1 MDNKDLKSYSDSY
14 FYKQYPKYQKI
25 LLDVL
30 MNDPIIDKNTDE
42 FNTNVI
48 GTLKHQRI
56 EEPLIRI
63 LKSTNTVLLDCDAP
77 LPRSFKV
84 FCAKEMK
91 GKDRGKVKAFI
102 DTSTCIVKLSNGID
116 YDINSLA
123 LTSYLINAGVSMIYH
138 KKFDIFLR
146 RTNLLLL
153 LTTCFA
159 KTFTHIIDYLAKI
172 SIQESNKNKLMYL
185 AAMYFLKGI
194 VQYDDDKRC
203 RDYAIRIGNVSPNEA
218 NILDILIEKSAKG
231 RKHSAKD
238 FIDPYD
244 NIKVFVNSMRDTL
257 HLNDKTV
264 TLDLVVEKWMMQYG
278 PGTVFGMEYFPAFSA
293 MITDAYVGGY
303 LNNQK
308 TIEKICGKDM
318 VEYTKDVISTLGTIA

>member
-25 LLDVL
+25 LLDAL

-91 GKDRGKVKAFI
+91 GKDKGKVKAFI

-116 YDINSLA
+116 YD
-123 LTSYLINAGVSMIYH
+123 
-138 KKFDIFLR
+138 
-146 RTNLLLL
+146 
-153 LTTCFA
+153 
-159 KTFTHIIDYLAKI
+159 
-172 SIQESNKNKLMYL
+172 
-185 AAMYFLKGI
+185 
-194 VQYDDDKRC
+194 
-203 RDYAIRIGNVSPNEA
+203 
-218 NILDILIEKSAKG
+218 
-231 RKHSAKD
+231 
-238 FIDPYD
+238 
-244 NIKVFVNSMRDTL
+244 VNS
-257 HLNDKTV
+257 
-264 TLDLVVEKWMMQYG
+264 
-278 PGTVFGMEYFPAFSA
+278 
-293 MITDAYVGGY
+293 
-303 LNNQK
+303 
-308 TIEKICGKDM
+308 
-318 VEYTKDVISTLGTIA
+318 